1 MSSPSSPASSDKT
14 INQKEYTEEEELYLK
29 RRSLL
34 EFWAMIRQKPMKK
47 SEEEREIIRHNFI
60 LVDLNVHEELQFYEL
75 LERNPELKS
84 ENLGKIYFKEFP
96 KFPREVTEW
105 LEDCAENRGIKNDE
119 IEQQL
124 REIEARWQSMEDGQ
138 NTKTED
144 SK

>member
-60 LVDLNVHEELQFYEL
+60 LVDLNVHE
-75 LERNPELKS
+75 
-84 ENLGKIYFKEFP
+84 
-96 KFPREVTEW
+96 VTEW